1 VDDFESTGDSWP
13 IMPRRSDN
21 LCQRFGQAVR
31 ERRLELGLTQDELA
45 HESGLNRS
53 YITDVERGARNLSLL
68 NVARLVHALDMTI
81 SEFFSSYRLEGME

>member
-1 VDDFESTGDSWP
+1 
-13 IMPRRSDN
+13 MPRRSDN

-31 ERRLELGLTQDELA
+31 ERRLELGLTQEQLA

-53 YITDVERGARNLSLL
+53 YITDVERGARNLALA

-81 SEFFSSYRLEGME
+81 PEFFHKYDLEGLE